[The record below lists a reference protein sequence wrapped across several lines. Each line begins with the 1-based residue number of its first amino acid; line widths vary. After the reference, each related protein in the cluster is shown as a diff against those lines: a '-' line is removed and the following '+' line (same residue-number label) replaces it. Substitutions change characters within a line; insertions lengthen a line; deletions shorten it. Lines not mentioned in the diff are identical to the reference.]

1 MTRTEQVVNHNNAA
15 AKMIENAVA
24 EGMMLEDIDAM
35 VEGGKLEVLRD
46 ISVSLAMIVDLI
58 GGKVN
63 D

>member
-15 AKMIENAVA
+15 AKMIENAAA

>member
-1 MTRTEQVVNHNNAA
+1 MTRTEQVVNHSNAA